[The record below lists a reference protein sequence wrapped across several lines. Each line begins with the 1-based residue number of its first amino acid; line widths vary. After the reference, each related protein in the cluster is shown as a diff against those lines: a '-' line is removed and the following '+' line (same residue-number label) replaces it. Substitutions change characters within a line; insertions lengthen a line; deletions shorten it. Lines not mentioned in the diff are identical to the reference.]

1 MQKQLLYSDAQYAR
15 VKWYLVSSGREGTIE
30 DIINVTRNGVLKAG
44 QIQEQL
50 HQEGIIDLY
59 EVRAPARAAAIA
71 SNISLASRAP
81 ILPL

>member
-1 MQKQLLYSDAQYAR
+1 MLKKGVLLRSMQKQLLYSDAEYAR

-59 EVRAPARAAAIA
+59 EVREFDE
-71 SNISLASRAP
+71 
-81 ILPL
+81 